1 MSKRLEVGKAINAI
15 LQPIVGVNKVFALV
29 APPNTPMPHI
39 VYKRNAF
46 DDKYWDKCAS
56 SRSAVSVIVEVRTSK
71 YPEGI
76 TIARDIIDSVS
87 SLDLS
92 KAYGGIIIEDLEV
105 VDTTEDVS
113 EDGNIFMQRLEIMI
127 EL

>member
-76 TIARDIIDSVS
+76 QIARQVIDSVVA
-87 SLDLS
+87 LDLS
-92 KAYGGIIIEDLEV
+92 KPYGGVTLEDIEV

-113 EDGNIFMQRLEIMI
+113 EDGNIFMQRLEFMI